1 MLFWCADLR
10 KLQKSG
16 GAQGGYSVTARVPG
30 GQGQG
35 ESHIIVHDHGNT
47 RSAAK
52 QNAAKKA
59 LKLLQDRKG
68 SS

>member
-1 MLFWCADLR
+1 MLFLCADLR

-16 GAQGGYSVTARVPG
+16 GPQGGYSVTARVPG

-35 ESHIIVHDHGNT
+35 ESPIIVREHGIT

-59 LKLLQDRKG
+59 VKLLQDGKG
-68 SS
+68 LS

>member
-1 MLFWCADLR
+1 MLLCADLR
-10 KLQKSG
+10 KFQKSG
-16 GAQGGYSVTARVPG
+16 GPQGGYSVTVRVPG

-35 ESHIIVHDHGNT
+35 EAPIIVRDHGIT

-59 LKLLQDRKG
+59 LKLLQDGKG
-68 SS
+68 LS